1 MCQPGRARVSLSRGI
16 VRNMARAAGAHLY
29 WARRQRL
36 PARAVCG
43 VRPRRDRT
51 CFAQPR
57 HRTKTSLLRPLPPPH
72 ASVAARN
79 AGGMQCEENNP
90 PTKRRH
96 PQNVGFVMDTVL
108 PRSASA
114 KWPVLNAMSAPFGTI
129 SAPSQVRRRPHAFDS
144 ATCLQTKVSVCACR
158 RTQRRRH
165 PSGETCVCVCVCVR
179 ARARARLP

>member
-36 PARAVCG
+36 AARAVCG

-79 AGGMQCEENNP
+79 AGGMQCKENNP

-114 KWPVLNAMSAPFGTI
+114 KWPVLNAMSRRL
-129 SAPSQVRRRPHAFDS
+129 SAPSPPLRRFVDGHTPSTAPP
-144 ATCLQTKVSVCACR
+144 ACR
-158 RTQRRRH
+158 RRYRCALAAAPRGVATRPERRV
-165 PSGETCVCVCVCVR
+165 CVCVCVCVC
-179 ARARARLP
+179 A